1 MGRLALRRLTTT
13 LLNEQEV
20 NGKAVPVMPAKTG
33 HPMGLRRDPDSR
45 LRGNDTLVEFDRLK
59 DRFNLIG
66 D

>member
-33 HPMGLRRDPDSR
+33 IQWACDGPRIPARAGMTRSS
-45 LRGNDTLVEFDRLK
+45 
-59 DRFNLIG
+59 NLTV
-66 D
+66 